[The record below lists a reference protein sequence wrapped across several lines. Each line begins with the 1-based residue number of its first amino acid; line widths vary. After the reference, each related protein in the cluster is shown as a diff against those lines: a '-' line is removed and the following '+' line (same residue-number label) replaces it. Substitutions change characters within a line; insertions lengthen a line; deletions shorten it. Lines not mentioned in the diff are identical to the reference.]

1 METGIIILAAGN
13 SSRLGRPKQLLDYK
27 GKRLLDIVIQEAV
40 DSKCRPILV
49 VLGAYAE
56 EIGAQGQHP
65 EIETI
70 LNENWKEGIGSS
82 ICLGLGTLLNQ
93 QETITRVIIAVAD
106 QPFINTQVFHDLI
119 ETQQKTNK
127 AIVASRY
134 AQTIGT
140 PVLFCKQYFEALLSL
155 KGSYGA
161 KCIIEQHSEDMTT
174 ISFESGKIDI
184 DTEQDYQHLTSHT

>member
-27 GKRLLDIVIQEAV
+27 GKSLLDIVIQAAV
-40 DSKCRPILV
+40 DSHCRPILV
-49 VLGAYAE
+49 VLGAYAT
-56 EIGAQGQHP
+56 EIKEQLQHA

-70 LNENWKEGIGSS
+70 INENWKEGMGSS
-82 ICLGLGTLLNQ
+82 ISLGLGTLLNR
-93 QETITRVIIAVAD
+93 QEALEQVIIAVAD
-106 QPFINTQVFHDLI
+106 QPFISSQIFHDLI

-127 AIVASRY
+127 AIVASKY

-155 KGSYGA
+155 KGNHGA
-161 KCIIEQHSEDMTT
+161 KGIVEQHSEDTT
-174 ISFESGKIDI
+174 AISFESGQIDI